1 VKAYET
7 DILIVGSGIT
17 AALMAARLSETTSR
31 RITVVEAGG
40 ATTPMRERARAR
52 ERWVAYGESPWKRDH
67 LDDQNALGETW
78 GYSPSMNVGG
88 LAMHW
93 GGVSPR
99 YSPEDFR
106 LRSLYGVGDDWP
118 FTYDELDPFY
128 QEAEERM
135 GVAGEQGPPRY
146 DPRGKP
152 YPLAPLPLDYNLAL
166 LQRWAANAD
175 IPAWSTP
182 SAKNSVPYAGRAQC
196 QRCDTCY
203 PVCPTGAKYSP
214 DFTWDALVAA
224 RKVELV
230 PGVLVRRLTADA
242 RSGRIVGAT
251 GNTTDAA
258 GAPVTFTA
266 RTFVLAGGY
275 VWTPHLLLLSRDAAH
290 PDGLANR
297 SGLVGKYLCGHRN
310 VNAYVRLPLELYP
323 GINVQHSLVS
333 KKFMRPAG
341 KPSRYLRHDL
351 RIWESSVGREPR
363 LRGDAPDAA
372 QGPASGAGAA
382 RGALLLGDAL
392 LADWRG
398 RAKGAT
404 ARVRAYYDVLPDPE
418 SRLTLD
424 AGVTN
429 RFGDPMPRV
438 AFRDAPESAA
448 LRGWQEETIRELFR
462 TIARAGGGEVL
473 RMENSANDLGQ
484 EHPGGGCRMGD
495 DPATSVVDRWGRA
508 HDHENL
514 WVAGAPAHVSASC
527 CNGTLTFVAV
537 GLRTA
542 AAIAG

>member
-1 VKAYET
+1 MKTIDT

-17 AALMAARLSETTSR
+17 AALMAARLAETTSR
-31 RITVVEAGG
+31 RVTVVEAGG
-40 ATTPMRERARAR
+40 ATTSFRERARAR
-52 ERWVAYGESPWKRDH
+52 ERWVAYGESPWQRDH
-67 LDDQNALGETW
+67 LDDQNARGVTW
-78 GYSPSMNVGG
+78 GFSPSMHVGG

-93 GGVSPR
+93 GGITPR

-118 FTYDELDPFY
+118 LTYEELDPFY

-152 YPLAPLPLDYNLAL
+152 YPLPPLPLSYNLAQL
-166 LQRWAANAD
+166 REWAAAAD
-175 IPAWSTP
+175 IPAWGTP

-214 DFTWDALVAA
+214 DFTWDALVASG
-224 RKVELV
+224 KVELV
-230 PGVLVRRLTADA
+230 TGTLVRRLEAEPRT
-242 RSGRIVGAT
+242 GRIVRAT
-251 GNTTDAA
+251 GNATDAS
-258 GAPVTFTA
+258 GEPVTFVA
-266 RTFVLAGGY
+266 NTFVLAAGY

-290 PDGLANR
+290 PEGLANR
-297 SGLVGKYLCGHRN
+297 SGLVGRYVAGHRN

-323 GINVQHSLVS
+323 GINAQHSLVS

-341 KPSRYLRHDL
+341 RQARYLRHDL
-351 RIWESSVGREPR
+351 RIWESSEGREPR
-363 LRGDAPDAA
+363 LRGDPT
-372 QGPASGAGAA
+372 SGAGQAP
-382 RGALLLGDAL
+382 GALLLGDAL
-392 LADWRG
+392 LADWRA
-398 RAKGAT
+398 RASGAT
-404 ARVRAYYDVLPDPE
+404 ARVRAYYDVLPDRE
-418 SRLTLD
+418 SRITLD
-424 AGVTN
+424 ADATN

-438 AFRDAPESAA
+438 AFRDAPESAEQRA
-448 LRGWQEETIRELFR
+448 WQEESIRDLFR
-462 TIARAGGGEVL
+462 TMARAGGGEVL

-508 HDHENL
+508 HEHENL
-514 WVAGAPAHVSASC
+514 WVAGAPVHVSASC
-527 CNGTLTFVAV
+527 CNGTLTFAAV